1 MKTRE
6 VVFLANGK
14 AYTVMYSTTEDLYA
28 ASEEIF
34 DHVIAS
40 FMVK

>member
-6 VVFLANGK
+6 VVFLANGR
-14 AYTVMYSTTEDLYA
+14 AYTIKYSTTEDLYV

-34 DHVIAS
+34 DHVINS
-40 FMVK
+40 FIIE

>member
-1 MKTRE
+1 

-14 AYTVMYSTTEDLYA
+14 AYTINYSAAEDLYD

-34 DHVIAS
+34 DHVIDS
-40 FMVK
+40 FIIK